1 MQKQEFL
8 AEMENILD
16 VPARSLT
23 GEELL
28 SDFDAWDSLAMLA
41 FSVLASEMQHREI
54 SGRVIRGARTVNDLY
69 GLISDATGVA
79 V

>member
-8 AEMENILD
+8 DEMENILD
-16 VPARSLT
+16 AEAHSLT

-28 SDFDAWDSLAMLA
+28 GDLDAWDSLAMLA
-41 FSVLASEMQHREI
+41 FSVLASERQDREI
-54 SGRVIRGARTVNDLY
+54 SGRLIRDAKTVNDLY
-69 GLISDATGVA
+69 DLISNATSVA